1 MICKGAVEEVLAAC
15 KYCEID
21 GRRRRLDAIRMEAA
35 LAKARELNE
44 DGLRV
49 LAVARKDIAR
59 GKRSYCVDDE
69 RDLTLLGFTA
79 FLDPPKSD
87 AREALRQ
94 LERSGV
100 AVKILTG
107 DNEVVTRKICRE
119 VGLDAERVALAMRSR
134 RWTTRRSPI
143 SRRA

>member
-15 KYCEID
+15 NICEID

-79 FLDPPKSD
+79 FSI
-87 AREALRQ
+87 RQ
-94 LERSGV
+94 E
-100 AVKILTG
+100 
-107 DNEVVTRKICRE
+107 
-119 VGLDAERVALAMRSR
+119 
-134 RWTTRRSPI
+134 
-143 SRRA
+143 RRARGAEAAGAVGRR